1 VYDRFIETRDQRG
14 LVTTQMLKQW
24 AMTVA
29 FQFLDGN
36 FEFNASNHWVA
47 NLKKKYNISQ

>member
-1 VYDRFIETRDQRG
+1 
-14 LVTTQMLKQW
+14 MLKQW
-24 AMTVA
+24 AMTAA

-47 NLKKKYNISQ
+47 NFKKKIQSKKV